1 LADTVTTDTG
11 ALSPLPGEGVQI
23 ALPPELVEVIVDA
36 VTDRVFE
43 RLEADRPDP
52 SPWLYG
58 AKAAAEY
65 LGWPIGRIQ
74 KLTAAGA
81 LPSHRIG
88 QRHSY
93 RRDELDEWLGNQ
105 DA

>member
-1 LADTVTTDTG
+1 VTTDIG
-11 ALSPLPGEGVQI
+11 SGLKAPREGVQI
-23 ALPPELVEVIVDA
+23 TLPPELVEMVVDTVA
-36 VTDRVFE
+36 DRVLE